1 VRREFVTDNADQ
13 RPSDPEDMEDGG
25 WRIWRIWRME
35 DGGYPRSGIRSR
47 YVVVEHVVVEH
58 ISPPHFIKSK
68 TRHI

>member
-1 VRREFVTDNADQ
+1 MRREFVTDNADQ
-13 RPSDPEDMEDGG
+13 RPSDPED
-25 WRIWRIWRME
+25 ME

-58 ISPPHFIKSK
+58 ISSPHFIKSK

>member
-25 WRIWRIWRME
+25 WRME
-35 DGGYPRSGIRSR
+35 DILARGIRSR

-58 ISPPHFIKSK
+58 ISSPHFIKSK

>member
-25 WRIWRIWRME
+25 WRME

-58 ISPPHFIKSK
+58 ISSPHFIKSK